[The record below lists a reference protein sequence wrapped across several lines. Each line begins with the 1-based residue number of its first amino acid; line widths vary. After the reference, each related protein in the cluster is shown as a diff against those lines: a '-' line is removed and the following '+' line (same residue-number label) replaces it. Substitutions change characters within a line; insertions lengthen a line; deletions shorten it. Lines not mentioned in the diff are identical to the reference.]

1 MKIEDIEKM
10 KTMSWYH
17 KIELGNGIITPGN
30 DWDYLWSPMKEQ
42 MKKVDFADKRV
53 LDIGCW
59 DGLWSFEA
67 EKMGASEVVAT
78 DIRSQRSFSDQEIST
93 FEFAKKHLN
102 SKVDYIETS
111 VYELDGLFRNEFDIV
126 MFFGVLYHLRYPQLA
141 VANIRNVLKT
151 GGVLLIETAIFL
163 DIDDTIIQTDYKK
176 IYPQDRSTWNVFSVP
191 ALHSLLQESYLAV
204 EQYETILRQD
214 EENHIGRGWA
224 IAMAFSGVNH
234 HHYFPDL
241 FLKRYFKPTK

>member
-30 DWDYLWSPMKEQ
+30 DWDYLWSPMKEL
-42 MKKVDFADKRV
+42 MRKVDFADKRV

-78 DIRSQRSFSDQEIST
+78 DIRSQRSFSDKGNST

-102 SKVDYIETS
+102 SKAKYLETS
-111 VYELDGLFRNEFDIV
+111 SF
-126 MFFGVLYHLRYPQLA
+126 Q
-141 VANIRNVLKT
+141 
-151 GGVLLIETAIFL
+151 
-163 DIDDTIIQTDYKK
+163 KK
-176 IYPQDRSTWNVFSVP
+176 P
-191 ALHSLLQESYLAV
+191 
-204 EQYETILRQD
+204 
-214 EENHIGRGWA
+214 
-224 IAMAFSGVNH
+224 AFSN
-234 HHYFPDL
+234 
-241 FLKRYFKPTK
+241 